1 MSNGFEALKP
11 FVAEI
16 KERSRKKEAEEEQKK
31 KTAQRIARDTLDFMR
46 VMEQTGVKTATG
58 VKLSAKTA
66 DGDIDFSR
74 AMGAAGVKPLSSPKR
89 VHHYKKSAPEP
100 RQTLADN
107 QQVLADAMSDEA
119 DPSDFLESE
128 DGLSWRR
135 QGVGPDVPRD
145 LRRGRWCVVGQLDLH
160 GMIVEEARLAVGE
173 FLKKCQ
179 SQERLCLRIIHGKGN
194 GSPNHMAILRDKVRR
209 WLKQRDE
216 VIAFAE
222 AREID
227 GGAGVTLV
235 RLRPAKR

>member
-16 KERSRKKEAEEEQKK
+16 KARSKKKQDEEEVKK
-31 KTAQRIARDTLDFMR
+31 KTAERIARDTLDFMR
-46 VMEQTGVKTATG
+46 VMKESGVKTATG

-74 AMGAAGVKPLSSPKR
+74 AMGAAGVEPLSTPKR
-89 VHHYKKSAPEP
+89 VHHYKKSNPEP
-100 RQTLADN
+100 TQTLADN
-107 QQVLADAMSDEA
+107 RQVLADSMSDEA

-128 DGLSWRR
+128 DGLAWRR
-135 QGVGPDVPRD
+135 TGVGPDVPRD

-160 GMIVEEARLAVGE
+160 GMIVEEARLAVAE

-194 GSPNHMAILRDKVRR
+194 GSPNHMAVLREKVRR